1 MTKFFI
7 SRTKIS
13 NRCFACDQVA
23 VKCTFENGEEEKR
36 GGKKKKK
43 KKEKRK
49 IRRAFY
55 TAVSRIYKRV
65 RLL

>member
-43 KKEKRK
+43 KKKRK
-49 IRRAFY
+49 REKEEEHLIRSFAG
-55 TAVSRIYKRV
+55 
-65 RLL
+65 

>member
-36 GGKKKKK
+36 GEKK

-49 IRRAFY
+49 RRRAFDP
-55 TAVSRIYKRV
+55 VVRRIDTRV
-65 RLL
+65 RLF